1 MTAPRWLDWL
11 DAFHLIELPRPAE
24 SPTDTPIG
32 LTDPDPG
39 RRQRVAAL
47 AAAYHADPDAAVVA
61 TAWCRPSAGGP
72 LEILAGGAV
81 AGGAA
86 PGGDVVLGLPAGA
99 RARPLPPGGLAAAL
113 KQMPVWTPIAAAAD
127 ALLAEPD
134 APPPLP
140 APAPGLADAL
150 LGTWWDAFAWLV
162 VAVAVTTDE
171 VDRLATET
179 GARAREAGARAAGS
193 PEYALRSARLERQH
207 RELRRAE
214 STGLWRVHLLAGG
227 LDAPAARRVAGLL
240 AAGVDLAG
248 QAYTLVP
255 SDVAAPLDDVL
266 YGQPWRRGEAR
277 SPFLAGSA
285 LLAALMPVPRTEVP
299 GVRLRL
305 RPEFDVTPEGG
316 TAVPVGGTPV
326 LDGMAAIPALRL
338 GAVLDANTMPV
349 GPFAVPTE
357 SLVRHVFVCG
367 ATGAGKSQTVRALLE
382 EASLLGLPWLVVEP
396 SKAEYRAMAARL
408 PQARVIAVRP
418 GDVAAVPA
426 GLNPLEPAPGFPL
439 QTHVDL
445 VRALFIA
452 AFEADEPFPQVLSAA
467 LTRCYEEQGWHLAL
481 GRPQP
486 DAHRPRYPT
495 LADLARCAE
504 AVVGE
509 IGYGREVTDNV
520 RGFIRV
526 RIGSLRLGTT
536 GRFFEGGHPIDVAEL
551 LRQRVVFEIED
562 VGDDRDKAFLMGTV
576 LIRLAEQLRVDAR
589 SAPRPSG
596 PVPLRHLAVF
606 EEAHRLLR
614 KPEERGPASHAIEL
628 FAALLAEIRAYGE
641 GIVVA
646 DQIPSKLVPDVI
658 KNTAVKILHRLPAQD
673 DRDVVGATVNLTP
686 AQSAYL
692 VTLPPGT
699 AAAFADG
706 MDYPVLVAMPDGTRR
721 EAGPAATVSAA
732 GLVGRRSGTCG
743 VDCRRQPCTLT
754 DIENAR
760 HLLRRPDRRWLA
772 LWAEVCV
779 IAHLTGWAIPS
790 PAAHLVV
797 KLGDLAPRLRDCA
810 IGHAADAAVAA
821 RSAVIVRTAAPAGL
835 AAHVTDVMRDRL
847 AGRDSCSKDESQ
859 WLAYP
864 YRWALVWDELMLLV
878 RDSPSAPRHPRS
890 AQWKVRYGR
899 AIPGRDAAAQL
910 DTVRRWYAAD
920 ERDTRARYEAL
931 FGADSPSIV
940 EQAVGTL
947 ITAEDWPDRLA
958 DALSQLAGDMTWA
971 QRLLAHPPRPPGT

>member
-1 MTAPRWLDWL
+1 MTAAARWLAGL
-11 DAFHLIELPRPAE
+11 DAFHLTELPRPAE
-24 SPTDTPIG
+24 PPADAPAG
-32 LTDPDPG
+32 AADPDPG

-47 AAAYHADPDAAVVA
+47 AAAYHADAGNGVVA
-61 TAWCRPSAGGP
+61 AAWCRPVAGGP
-72 LEILAGGAV
+72 VEILAGGAV
-81 AGGAA
+81 AGGPA

-99 RARPLPPGGLAAAL
+99 RARPLPPGGLADAL
-113 KQMPVWTPIAAAAD
+113 KPVPVWTPVGVVTD
-127 ALLAEPD
+127 ALLTEPG
-134 APPPLP
+134 APQPPLP
-140 APAPGLADAL
+140 APACGLAEAL

-162 VAVAVTTDE
+162 VAFAVPTGE
-171 VDRLATET
+171 VDRLAAEA
-179 GARAREAGARAAGS
+179 GAQAREAGARATGS
-193 PEYALRSARLERQH
+193 PEYALRTARLEHQH

-227 LDAPAARRVAGLL
+227 LDAPSARRVAGLL

-248 QAYTLVP
+248 QPYTLVP
-255 SDVAAPLDDVL
+255 SDLAAPLDDVL
-266 YGQPWRRGEAR
+266 YGQPWRRGNAHA
-277 SPFLAGSA
+277 PFLAGSP

-316 TAVPVGGTPV
+316 AALPVGGTPA
-326 LDGMAAIPALRL
+326 LAESAAPAALRL

-349 GPFAVPTE
+349 GPFAVPAE

-382 EASLLGLPWLVVEP
+382 EASRLDLPWLVVEP

-408 PQARVIAVRP
+408 PQARVVTVRP

-576 LIRLAEQLRVDAR
+576 L
-589 SAPRPSG
+589 
-596 PVPLRHLAVF
+596 
-606 EEAHRLLR
+606 
-614 KPEERGPASHAIEL
+614 
-628 FAALLAEIRAYGE
+628 
-641 GIVVA
+641 
-646 DQIPSKLVPDVI
+646 
-658 KNTAVKILHRLPAQD
+658 
-673 DRDVVGATVNLTP
+673 
-686 AQSAYL
+686 
-692 VTLPPGT
+692 
-699 AAAFADG
+699 
-706 MDYPVLVAMPDGTRR
+706 
-721 EAGPAATVSAA
+721 
-732 GLVGRRSGTCG
+732 
-743 VDCRRQPCTLT
+743 
-754 DIENAR
+754 
-760 HLLRRPDRRWLA
+760 
-772 LWAEVCV
+772 
-779 IAHLTGWAIPS
+779 
-790 PAAHLVV
+790 
-797 KLGDLAPRLRDCA
+797 
-810 IGHAADAAVAA
+810 
-821 RSAVIVRTAAPAGL
+821 
-835 AAHVTDVMRDRL
+835 
-847 AGRDSCSKDESQ
+847 
-859 WLAYP
+859 
-864 YRWALVWDELMLLV
+864 
-878 RDSPSAPRHPRS
+878 
-890 AQWKVRYGR
+890 
-899 AIPGRDAAAQL
+899 
-910 DTVRRWYAAD
+910 
-920 ERDTRARYEAL
+920 
-931 FGADSPSIV
+931 
-940 EQAVGTL
+940 
-947 ITAEDWPDRLA
+947 
-958 DALSQLAGDMTWA
+958 
-971 QRLLAHPPRPPGT
+971 